1 MAPNKKT
8 KTDLLL
14 LPSHVACGFWRQ
26 AARVREGALGKL
38 LGHGAQQA
46 HQPRLCGCSWETEQK
61 HGSPKHLTAQL
72 PTEGRSL
79 APHAGPRE
87 RGSSW
92 HTRRRPQGCRHRLG
106 SAGCCPGP
114 VVAHEGSATAAR
126 GQRVQHV
133 LTCASLRQMPTE
145 RTCGTT

>member
-14 LPSHVACGFWRQ
+14 LPSHVACGFCGGQ

-46 HQPRLCGCSWETEQK
+46 HQPRLRGCSWETEQK

-79 APHAGPRE
+79 APHASPRE

-106 SAGCCPGP
+106 RLLPR
-114 VVAHEGSATAAR
+114 AR
-126 GQRVQHV
+126 GRSRGVGHSR
-133 LTCASLRQMPTE
+133 TRPAGPARTDLRFSPPNAN
-145 RTCGTT
+145 